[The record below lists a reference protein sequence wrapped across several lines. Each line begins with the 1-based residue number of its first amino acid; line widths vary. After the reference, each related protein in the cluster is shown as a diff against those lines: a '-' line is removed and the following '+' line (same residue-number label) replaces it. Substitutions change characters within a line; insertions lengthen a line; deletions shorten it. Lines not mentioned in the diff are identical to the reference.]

1 MLIIVSFGFI
11 LFSGDRIYR
20 NNVFFTS
27 SSSLFSIAL
36 SQSNNY
42 CAFFLF
48 ASRKR
53 FVIPT
58 TSFLTEASSVMGL
71 IVGLSPGTSLRDPI
85 KEAFELKKKV
95 NVFYTPSPI
104 FQICPTAFNYLSI
117 RLT

>member
-58 TSFLTEASSVMGL
+58 TSFLTEATSVMGL

-85 KEAFELKKKV
+85 KEAFELKK
-95 NVFYTPSPI
+95 
-104 FQICPTAFNYLSI
+104 
-117 RLT
+117 R